1 MIWKKE
7 FTIEGLNKS
16 ENNMVKHL
24 GIEFSAFG
32 EDYLE
37 ATMPVDNR
45 TLQPFGV
52 LHGGASVV
60 LAETIGSMAGYLC
73 LIDLQKTT
81 VGQEINANH
90 LRAASSGLVTGRAT
104 PIHIGRQSQVWST
117 EIKNEEGNLVAISR
131 LTLAV
136 IEMK

>member
-1 MIWKKE
+1 M
-7 FTIEGLNKS
+7 T
-16 ENNMVKHL
+16 
-24 GIEFSAFG
+24 
-32 EDYLE
+32 
-37 ATMPVDNR
+37 
-45 TLQPFGV
+45 
-52 LHGGASVV
+52 
-60 LAETIGSMAGYLC
+60 SMAGYLC
-73 LIDLQKTT
+73 LTDLQKTT

>member
-7 FTIEGLNKS
+7 FTLEGLNNT
-16 ENNMVKHL
+16 EQNMVKHV

-32 EDYLE
+32 DNFLE
-37 ATMPVDNR
+37 ASMPVDER

-73 LIDLQKTT
+73 LEDPKQTT

-90 LRAASSGLVTGRAT
+90 IRPVRNGLVTGRAT
-104 PIHIGRQSQVWST
+104 PIHLGRQSQVWSI
-117 EIKNEEGNLVAISR
+117 ELRNEQGKLVAISR

-136 IEMK
+136 ITIK

>member
-104 PIHIGRQSQVWST
+104 PIHIGRQSQVWSI

-136 IEMK
+136 IEIK

>member
-104 PIHIGRQSQVWST
+104 PIHIGRQSQVWSI

>member
-90 LRAASSGLVTGRAT
+90 LRAASSGVVTGRAT
-104 PIHIGRQSQVWST
+104 PIHIGRQSQVWSI

-136 IEMK
+136 IEIK

>member
-73 LIDLQKTT
+73 LTDLQKTT

-104 PIHIGRQSQVWST
+104 PIHIGRQSQVWSI

>member
-37 ATMPVDNR
+37 ATMPVDKR

-73 LIDLQKTT
+73 LADLQKTT

-90 LRAASSGLVTGRAT
+90 LRAARSGVVTGRAT
-104 PIHIGRQSQVWST
+104 PIHIGRQSQVWSI
-117 EIKNEEGNLVAISR
+117 EIKNEEGKLVAISR